1 MPATTKGDGV
11 PNGHSARLG
20 LNFMGSNQENP
31 ACGHYSDCQG
41 KNLDKPTPTP
51 RTEAMKPAGK
61 PRFPAII
68 TGAGEVLI
76 VTPAAFMDFARLVA
90 PFAVI
95 KGAA

>member
-1 MPATTKGDGV
+1 
-11 PNGHSARLG
+11 
-20 LNFMGSNQENP
+20 MGSNQENP

-41 KNLDKPTPTP
+41 KNLDNAAPATRP
-51 RTEAMKPAGK
+51 EAMTPARK